1 MMVMEQNKPAPAGE
15 KMRQSAADAAVSDL
29 VVGLGATG
37 LSFARYLKRNGA
49 SARFADSRKD
59 APGQAD
65 LQQIFPHAEVQL
77 GPFDAGVLK
86 SVSRLLVSPGVS
98 EQEPILVEARRREL
112 EIVSDIEV
120 FAREASAPIVAI
132 TGSNG
137 KSTVTTLVKLMCD
150 AAGVRGLAGANLGEP
165 ALDLLAAETPDYYVL
180 ELSSFQL
187 QRTRSLSARVAAVL
201 NVSPDH
207 LDWHGTEDAY
217 RAAKYR
223 IYKGARFAVV
233 NRDDPPPAAAVIGAR
248 RTISF
253 GADAPDDIQYGL
265 RTEDGITYLARGKQL
280 LLASHEVALRGR
292 HNYLNALAAL
302 AIGDLM
308 ELPMAAMLQ
317 VLHEFPG
324 LPHRMR
330 HVATRRGVEFINDSK
345 ATNTG
350 AAVASI
356 ESVDN
361 TIVLIAGGDGKGGD
375 FSALARALQGKLRGA
390 VLMGKDAQR
399 IGSALADMA
408 PTVFVDDMQQA
419 VAEAANMAV
428 EGDAVL
434 LAPACA
440 SIDQYKN
447 YAQRGDMFAAA
458 VEALGR

>member
-1 MMVMEQNKPAPAGE
+1 
-15 KMRQSAADAAVSDL
+15 
-29 VVGLGATG
+29 
-37 LSFARYLKRNGA
+37 
-49 SARFADSRKD
+49 
-59 APGQAD
+59 
-65 LQQIFPHAEVQL
+65 
-77 GPFDAGVLK
+77 
-86 SVSRLLVSPGVS
+86 
-98 EQEPILVEARRREL
+98 
-112 EIVSDIEV
+112 
-120 FAREASAPIVAI
+120 
-132 TGSNG
+132 
-137 KSTVTTLVKLMCD
+137 
-150 AAGVRGLAGANLGEP
+150 
-165 ALDLLAAETPDYYVL
+165 
-180 ELSSFQL
+180 
-187 QRTRSLSARVAAVL
+187 
-201 NVSPDH
+201 
-207 LDWHGTEDAY
+207 
-217 RAAKYR
+217 
-223 IYKGARFAVV
+223 
-233 NRDDPPPAAAVIGAR
+233 

-253 GADAPDDIQYGL
+253 GADAPEDIQYGL

-419 VAEAANMAV
+419 VAEAANMAA
-428 EGDAVL
+428 EGDTVL